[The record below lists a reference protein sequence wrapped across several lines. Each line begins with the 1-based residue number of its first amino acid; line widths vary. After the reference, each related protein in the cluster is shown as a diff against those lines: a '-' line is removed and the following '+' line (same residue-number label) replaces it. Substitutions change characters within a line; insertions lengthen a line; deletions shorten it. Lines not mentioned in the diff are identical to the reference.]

1 MASVA
6 GVGAAESAGA
16 ASAVIGAGASSIPS
30 SGGAG
35 DSGQDTGA
43 LLSDDSILGITEGG
57 DTGTVDTQQTAPPAA
72 VPGTEAEL
80 GIDDFKALFPQ
91 NPKLQS
97 LWDKYDN
104 NNKLVTQFGTVAD
117 ARKAAETV
125 QMLGGVEHLATVA
138 QRAADFDKVDAT
150 FFGGKPEDRAALA
163 TSWYDQN
170 AGEGVAKQ
178 LNATLDVMQ
187 QRDPQRYVE
196 HLDTFTRKGLD
207 AVQFSAYLANIAKAL
222 ESGQGLDDAA
232 KQLLGMAK
240 HYRLDS
246 NAKTTPSPELDKLS
260 QKEKALDQREQNWN
274 QQQENATLSTVNA
287 GVRETAASEI
297 DKALSELKVNG
308 RPVFGHKSVQLR
320 TTIQEKIEQHAF
332 TAVQKNPVLIAQ
344 IASLAAKGIIGK
356 EKELTDLN
364 LRFLRLQL
372 PASVEAVMKPW
383 TDSVVGQAAATSER
397 VTRAAGRVDVGSGGI
412 SGGGTKTKLTPEK
425 AKGMTEDAILDF

>member
-1 MASVA
+1 MASA
-6 GVGAAESAGA
+6 SGVGAAESAGA

-57 DTGTVDTQQTAPPAA
+57 DTGTVDTQQTAPPAVA
-72 VPGTEAEL
+72 PGTEAEL

-207 AVQFSAYLANIAKAL
+207 AVQFPAYLSNIAKAL
-222 ESGQGLDDAA
+222 ESGQGLDEAA

-240 HYRLDS
+240 HYRLDA

-260 QKEKALDQREQNWN
+260 QKEKALDQREQSWN
-274 QQQENATLSTVNA
+274 QQQETQTLTAVNT
-287 GVRETAASEI
+287 GVRNFTTTEVGKLL
-297 DKALSELKVNG
+297 DDLKVNG
-308 RPVFGHKSVQLR
+308 RSVFGPQSTQIR
-320 TTIQEKIEQHAF
+320 ATIMKEIESHAF
-332 TAVQKNPVLIAQ
+332 AAVQKNPVLIAQ
-344 IASLAAKGIIGK
+344 VQMLASKGIVGK

-364 LRFLRLQL
+364 MRFLKLQL
-372 PASVEAVMKPW
+372 PESIKQVMEPW
-383 TDSVVGQAAATSER
+383 TKSVVSQAAGTTER
-397 VTRAAGRVDVGSGGI
+397 VQKAAGRVDVGSGGI
-412 SGGGTKTKLTPEK
+412 SGGGTKTKLTHEK
-425 AKGMTEDAILDF
+425 AKTMTEDAILDF